1 MFLFRK
7 RFQIL
12 PIVLSLTLTACGGAA
27 PNGASQYQD
36 ANDPYE
42 NFNRKMFTFNMTL
55 DEYALEPV
63 AKGYLYVPEPVRM
76 SVRRFIDNLTSPV
89 TLANDVLQGQWSRAG
104 TTGAR
109 LGINTTLGL
118 FGFFDPATSLGFA
131 SHDEDFGQTLA
142 VYGVSEGPYLYLPI
156 LGPAPPRD
164 LLGTTVD
171 TVFNPVTYILD
182 DGLSGPVLVF
192 AVAGIDSRAT
202 NVGIIDEI
210 ERSSVD
216 YYASVRSLYR
226 QNRQSEIDNGKTNLD
241 ALPDIGDLDDF

>member
-7 RFQIL
+7 RFQVL

-27 PNGASQYQD
+27 TNGASQYQD

-142 VYGVSEGPYLYLPI
+142 VYGVAEGPYLFLPM
-156 LGPAPPRD
+156 PQEY
-164 LLGTTVD
+164 V
-171 TVFNPVTYILD
+171 
-182 DGLSGPVLVF
+182 
-192 AVAGIDSRAT
+192 
-202 NVGIIDEI
+202 
-210 ERSSVD
+210 
-216 YYASVRSLYR
+216 
-226 QNRQSEIDNGKTNLD
+226 
-241 ALPDIGDLDDF
+241 

>member
-1 MFLFRK
+1 MFLSCK
-7 RFQIL
+7 RFHIL
-12 PIVLSLTLTACGGAA
+12 PIILSLTLAACGGAA
-27 PNGASQYQD
+27 VNGGGQYQD

-42 NFNRKMFTFNMTL
+42 NFNRKMFAFNMAL

-89 TLANDVLQGQWSRAG
+89 TLVNDVLQGQWSRAG

-118 FGFFDPATSLGFA
+118 LGFFDPATSLGFTA
-131 SHDEDFGQTLA
+131 HDEDFGQTLA
-142 VYGVSEGPYLYLPI
+142 VYGVAEGPYLFLPI
-156 LGPAPPRD
+156 FGPAPPRD
-164 LLGTTVD
+164 LVGMSVD
-171 TVFNPVTYILD
+171 TIFNPVTYILD

-202 NVGIIDEI
+202 NIGIIDEI

-241 ALPDIGDLDDF
+241 ELPDIGVLDDF